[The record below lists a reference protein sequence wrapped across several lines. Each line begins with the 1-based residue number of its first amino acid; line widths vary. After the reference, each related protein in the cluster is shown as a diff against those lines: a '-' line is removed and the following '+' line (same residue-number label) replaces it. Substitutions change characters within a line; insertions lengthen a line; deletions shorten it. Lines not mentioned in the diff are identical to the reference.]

1 MAKNDYLKKMSD
13 ADLCKEVRTQIQKKD
28 PMTFGVMLGFSPK
41 GAHIRISEIENGRV
55 NMSVPVRKL
64 CLYYGGVII

>member
-1 MAKNDYLKKMSD
+1 MSKKDYLKKLSD
-13 ADLCKEVRTQIQKKD
+13 AGLCLEVRTQIQKKD
-28 PMTFGVMLGFSPK
+28 PATFGIMLGFNPK
-41 GAHIRISEIENGRV
+41 GAHIRISEIENGRT